1 MKKLSKFKFLFA
13 LVSVALIVAQLAPS
27 ISYASA
33 ASDTKEVTT
42 TYLNGS
48 KLETVEERDDYA
60 KLKITNLESG
70 KTEYIESFLE
80 KGEYSYKVTSDD
92 ESYLISA
99 LDNEIKITNL
109 NTNTTEYIP
118 LEVIDAP
125 EYAINGDNTDGYK
138 WIRTISTSTK
148 IQGAT
153 EAVIISI
160 LSALAKF
167 PAVVTIIIAAA
178 GYYKTVNAKNA
189 YLRIAYYQKVKGST
203 FYEKQLTHFYKHSN
217 YTGFIGTTTKITTTP
232 IRPR

>member
-1 MKKLSKFKFLFA
+1 M
-13 LVSVALIVAQLAPS
+13 ALIVAQLAPS

-33 ASDTKEVTT
+33 ASDTKEITT

-118 LEVIDAP
+118 LAV
-125 EYAINGDNTDGYK
+125 G
-138 WIRTISTSTK
+138 
-148 IQGAT
+148 IQPLAFSN
-153 EAVIISI
+153 VCKLIIS
-160 LSALAKF
+160 LK
-167 PAVVTIIIAAA
+167 
-178 GYYKTVNAKNA
+178 KNNVN
-189 YLRIAYYQKVKGST
+189 
-203 FYEKQLTHFYKHSN
+203 
-217 YTGFIGTTTKITTTP
+217 
-232 IRPR
+232 